1 MLQIDHLECRREI
14 GREGGRE
21 GGGREERKEKMLDSE
36 AQKQQTVQCFTIKV
50 GGPPLQLL
58 LTDVSDLVLGS
69 FDGLMFGKLHTQ
81 GDEMIHIKK
90 SF

>member
-1 MLQIDHLECRREI
+1 MLEL
-14 GREGGRE
+14 
-21 GGGREERKEKMLDSE
+21 K
-36 AQKQQTVQCFTIKV
+36 AQKQQTVQCFTIQV
-50 GGPPLQLL
+50 RGPPLQLL
-58 LTDVSDLVLGS
+58 LTDVSDLVLGI